1 MKFSL
6 FVCLSALT
14 LSLVWSGAYGLP
26 KGRPFIELND
36 QIVEVRGIL
45 RTMEERFTGLLGRIE
60 VIEHSVDRN
69 SAAILALETESTILR
84 EVVENLTFGLETISD
99 AQNTISL
106 RIDALE
112 AEIELNGDVLG
123 ILEQE
128 IVSLNE
134 VITLLD
140 SDLEESTGLLSERI
154 SENQLLIGILSQR
167 QDELSEQL
175 ALKQNLT
182 EGRCP
187 GGEAL
192 VGLEEDGS
200 LLCQSFLD
208 GSLLKTISKTGVYK
222 VVQGGRYT
230 FDMGRLG
237 CNNLIGGGV
246 EVPRQVQS
254 VRKSGFN
261 PNQFGTFGYQATGVL
276 DTAPWHPDYAE
287 PGSEIYWKFWVSC
300 LVLPETFVVKTVE
313 E

>member
-1 MKFSL
+1 MKFRL

-154 SENQLLIGILSQR
+154 SENELLIGILSQR

-187 GGEAL
+187 DTEAL

-200 LLCQSFLD
+200 LLCESFVG
-208 GSLLKTISKTGVYK
+208 GSIVKTISRTGVFTPNHP
-222 VVQGGRYT
+222 G
-230 FDMGRLG
+230 DNDWSMGRLM
-237 CNNLIGGGV
+237 CVNLLGTSA
-246 EVPRQVQS
+246 EVPRQVTN
-254 VRKSGFN
+254 VRFYDYREEGVYAY
-261 PNQFGTFGYQATGVL
+261 GYRNT
-276 DTAPWHPDYAE
+276 TWWHPDYA
-287 PGSEIYWKFWVSC
+287 PVGVPIYWRFSGKC
-300 LVLPETFVVKTVE
+300 LELPERNSWTTVE